1 MYVLVYLL
9 NNIRN
14 TYVPIDAVQ
23 GFDLVL
29 LVSEEGVQM
38 ILPLCSRD
46 AMPDIGLHIVLDIR
60 KHDIDTSQGSF

>member
-9 NNIRN
+9 NNTRN

-46 AMPDIGLHIVLDIR
+46 AVADIGLHIVLDIR